1 MDRGAPMG
9 AKHKA
14 PDAAA
19 RSVGPSLAP
28 TGKLKPGP
36 GLPATQ
42 VAEHQRAR
50 IHSAMIEIVAAH
62 GYSAVKVREVVLLA
76 GVSTR
81 AFYEHFNS
89 KEDCFLRTY
98 EMVVRRASQRII
110 ASQAGEP
117 DWRARPLMVF
127 EGFIRGLESEPDEAR
142 FALIEAYAAGPAA
155 LELARRAERT
165 FELMLGESFARAPDG
180 VTVPRLVLEG
190 MVGGIAGVVRGR
202 LRADRDSE
210 IAGLGAELTTWALS
224 YPGESAGA
232 LAGLDGQAVWRNTM
246 LEPLT
251 LSSGEGET
259 WPPTGDRAL
268 LLAAV
273 STLFATSGYGRLTI
287 TRIRSEAKVS
297 RKIFDAN
304 FNDVEGCFLAALEHK
319 AGEAAMQA
327 ARAQAAG
334 SSWPGGIYRG
344 IAALCEQVANEP
356 LLARVCLADD
366 FVEGSLGAQARLRLL
381 TAMADQLGDRV
392 PIDLRRSPLI
402 TEASG
407 GAIWSL
413 FHHHI
418 VRDWA
423 QRQQL
428 AASLAFMALAPV
440 IGDVAAVSSIQSE
453 QRP

>member
-1 MDRGAPMG
+1 MG
-9 AKHKA
+9 ARHKA
-14 PDAAA
+14 PDVIA
-19 RSVGPSLAP
+19 RSVGPPLAA

-36 GLPATQ
+36 GLPAAQ
-42 VAEHQRAR
+42 VAGHQRAR

-62 GYSAVKVREVVLLA
+62 GYGAVKVREVVLLA

-110 ASQAGEP
+110 AAQAGEA

-127 EGFIRGLESEPDEAR
+127 EGFAQGLENEPEEAR

-165 FELMLGESFARAPDG
+165 FELMLGESFARAPSG
-180 VTVPRLVLEG
+180 VAVPALVLEG
-190 MVGGIAGVVRGR
+190 MIGGIAGVVRGR

-210 IAGLGAELTTWALS
+210 IAGLGTELTAWALS
-224 YPGESAGA
+224 YPGDSAGA
-232 LAGLDGQAVWRNTM
+232 LADLDVQSVWRNTM
-246 LEPLT
+246 LEPLI
-251 LSSGEGET
+251 LPAGDGEA
-259 WPPTGDRAL
+259 WPATGDRAL
-268 LLAAV
+268 LLSAV
-273 STLFATSGYGRLTI
+273 STLFAASGYDRLTI

-304 FNDVEGCFLAALEHK
+304 FDDVEGCFLAALEQK
-319 AGEAAMQA
+319 AGEAATQA

-344 IAALCEQVANEP
+344 ISALCEQVANEP

-366 FVEGSLGAQARLRLL
+366 FAEDTLGAQARQRLL
-381 TAMADQLGDRV
+381 IAIADQLGDGV
-392 PIDLRRSPLI
+392 PLNFRTSLLV

-423 QRQQL
+423 QRQQV
-428 AASLAFMALAPV
+428 AASLAFMALAPAV
-440 IGDVAAVSSIQSE
+440 GDVAAVSAIQIE
-453 QRP
+453 QKT